1 VALRAL
7 KELFWLDLEDSDA
20 TAAHV
25 FSLGFVPRL
34 RIVKFGG
41 TRAYQELRPLV
52 GGEVAAGDCCCE
64 MWMHLRKVIAH
75 FHLQDVPRDDDG
87 SVTQV
92 WQSEYLSTSPTWQP
106 LTPHELRQAR
116 QSDFLTYAPFY
127 L

>member
-1 VALRAL
+1 MALRAL

-25 FSLGFVPRL
+25 FSLGFVRRL
-34 RIVKFGG
+34 GIVKFGG

-52 GGEVAAGDCCCE
+52 ENARDGDLCCE
-64 MWMHLRKVIAH
+64 MWMHVRKVIDH
-75 FHLQDVPRDDDG
+75 FEYHDVPRDDDG
-87 SVTQV
+87 SVVEV
-92 WQSEYLSTSPTWQP
+92 WQLAHLRTSPTWEP
-106 LTPHELRQAR
+106 LTPDELNEAF